1 MPALKEPGTATGQ
14 PRQPE
19 SVAISTVRHDFNSF
33 RVLGLVL
40 CKHGMDRRCLPKRV
54 AYPCVASWFGGF
66 SAVEVGGLGACTIA
80 DMLGEDLSGRFDYLF
95 EPLESDESAG
105 NGNDV
110 TPGAPDRVADD
121 GPWSRRIVL
130 IGVVL
135 ATIAAAVATVVVL
148 LQPAH
153 HTQVIVTPS
162 DSTPPSTTVP
172 TAKSPAMS
180 TAMPTTTVQPGPVS
194 PPTVGAVEPHR
205 PPVQEPTTV
214 ASEPPPAPMP
224 PPPTTRSPI
233 SVSPEPR
240 PPFPNQSPPR
250 NSDQRGGLL
259 GGIL

>member
-1 MPALKEPGTATGQ
+1 VPAKTG
-14 PRQPE
+14 
-19 SVAISTVRHDFNSF
+19 
-33 RVLGLVL
+33 RVPLRGQLVW
-40 CKHGMDRRCLPKRV
+40 GF
-54 AYPCVASWFGGF
+54 FGGR
-66 SAVEVGGLGACTIA
+66 GGGIRGLYDR

-153 HTQVIVTPS
+153 HTQVIITPR

-172 TAKSPAMS
+172 TAKSPAVS
-180 TAMPTTTVQPGPVS
+180 TAMPTTTAQPVPVS

-224 PPPTTRSPI
+224 PPPTTRAPI